1 MRTLDVDKL
10 TSELKEQQV
19 TIAGQS
25 YRLVVKDNAV
35 TRRIRDDGRELA
47 RLGRDAAAL
56 EKRTK
61 TADEQGAD
69 EKIYA
74 AIAKDEDK
82 LELEVVAIRRRMIG
96 VLLHDD
102 DGNPPPAPVLDGLD
116 SAVIGRLFD
125 FVLEDPLAAKADP
138 TSGTANGG
146 GTPPS

>member
-19 TIAGQS
+19 TIAGAA
-25 YRLVVKDNAV
+25 YRLVVKDNAT
-35 TRRIRDDGRELA
+35 TRKIRDDSRDLA

-61 TADEQGAD
+61 QADEQDAD
-69 EKIYA
+69 EGTYA
-74 AIAKDEDK
+74 AIAKDEDL
-82 LELEVVAIRRRMIG
+82 LEEQVVAIRRRMIG
-96 VLLHDD
+96 VLLHDEQGD
-102 DGNPPPAPVLDGLD
+102 PPPADVLDGLD

-125 FVLEDPLAAKADP
+125 FVLEDPLAKQTDP